1 MKKIDQIKIYKKQV
15 DNLALDKTAKLGL
28 KTVFLSLAFSFWW
41 LAVWWYK
48 LPPEVPLLYS
58 RAYGESRLINHWGLW
73 LLPGFSS
80 IINLISIRLAGS
92 LIEKD
97 KLLAQILIWLA
108 ALTTTMSLVSL
119 IKIVLLVI

>member
-1 MKKIDQIKIYKKQV
+1 MKKIEQIKIYYKQV
-15 DNLALDKTAKLGL
+15 DNLALDKTAKIGL
-28 KTVFLSLAFSFWW
+28 KIVFLSLAFSFLWLGGWW
-41 LAVWWYK
+41 HK

-58 RAYGESRLINHWGLW
+58 RAYGESRLISQWGLW
-73 LLPGFSS
+73 LLPGSS
-80 IINLISIRLAGS
+80 LIINLISIRLAGS

-108 ALTTTMSLVSL
+108 VLTNMMTLVGL